1 MKNKNELNYQQARI
15 VRKQSLKDVIA
26 DELIRGKGLGSA
38 ITGAIGLKTQ
48 ALVKG
53 IKAKFDPLNLVKFLT
68 FGSRLGPA
76 LYGKLFGRS
85 QKDVEYFTGRAK
97 PIGRGRQKLV
107 KDGEEGDENTGGMKT
122 ILKQILTFL
131 QKSHESDM
139 TLREKENNL
148 RESNKLDDDVRHKE
162 LLKALGVKTEPTATL
177 VESEK
182 PKEDNGVLNGLMATI
197 GKMIAGIESK
207 INAALE
213 SIKNIAKM
221 LGTLNNISKL
231 IRTVGLLR
239 GLLFTPVLMFLAG
252 MALWEF
258 DKWVTRKVDE
268 AMDDAEKEAIALGDV
283 KSLRQHLENRNKKNL
298 DKAARTGDSL
308 DAGVYTDSLTIGNIM
323 VNPAETRKKLKESFE
338 MASKIEPDQLKRQ
351 NAIKALDE
359 IQADTEGRKLEYLK
373 KNNIESATPQQLKDA
388 QDYADEK
395 IDIKGLP
402 TWVKPA
408 IPERPKPQT
417 KEGQETLT
425 TIQQI
430 PTNFWKWAQQPDP
443 AANSPDEKMY
453 NKMFEVIQENPL
465 GPWNFNEKIPGYNQW
480 NKTIPNTDKPTS
492 FNNLMQENL
501 DLTGQLAVNRSKVIS
516 TSPAIAS
523 ASTSPQTQSR
533 PIPMPSVRMAE
544 NSYKNAVYSSFG

>member
-107 KDGEEGDENTGGMKT
+107 KDGVDGDENTGGMKT

-131 QKSHESDM
+131 QKSHEDDM

-480 NKTIPNTDKPTS
+480 NKTIPDIDQPTS

>member
-107 KDGEEGDENTGGMKT
+107 KDGVDGDENTGGMKT

-131 QKSHESDM
+131 QKSHEDDM